1 MWNYLSFL
9 VKTVE
14 QVPWDFKKSVVRLTL
29 PACANTIS
37 TLKIKAINLK
47 IKTKQ
52 KECDELN
59 L

>member
-1 MWNYLSFL
+1 MDVYGGGVCVYRNSLNFPL
-9 VKTVE
+9 NFAD
-14 QVPWDFKKSVVRLTL
+14 P
-29 PACANTIS
+29 IS